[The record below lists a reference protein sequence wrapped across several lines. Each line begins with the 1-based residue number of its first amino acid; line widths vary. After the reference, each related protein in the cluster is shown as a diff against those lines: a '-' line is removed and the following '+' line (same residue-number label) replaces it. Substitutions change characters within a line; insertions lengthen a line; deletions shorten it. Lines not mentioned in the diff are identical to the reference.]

1 MGSISMEKE
10 ALAKQREIPM
20 QQEENNDDHS
30 RDILDYDVNIR
41 LEHENCSI
49 RFRTY
54 RL

>member
-30 RDILDYDVNIR
+30 KCILDYDANIS
-41 LEHENCSI
+41 LEHKDCSV
-49 RFRTY
+49 RFRTAQF
-54 RL
+54 